1 MVSELPP
8 GPPITFQDLHNG
20 AGGRV
25 LRGRASNFR
34 KMANIERAPTKPSTA
49 DLDHHR
55 LRGPPRLPPRRLLL
69 RFNAAALERIRS
81 NLGLVEGDDG
91 DDKGDDEGDDGPGD
105 VESLVANRNP
115 YGEGD
120 ALVVHVVREG
130 SLAEIGRV
138 DGDGRAGVGGRRTR
152 RRLFLGAIGVAAM
165 IGVLI
170 ALGGGDEGARA
181 TYAAGLREEQE
192 RLLDIAE
199 RLVRACSKRRL
210 SEDKSECRG
219 LCGSDVMC
227 CFEEGQHSCRD
238 DEGKSCAAYTGYE
251 VLVASSPVAGDNA
264 TAAGPAGDDDG
275 LAAGEEGGPA
285 PPGDGN
291 GLPTSEG
298 ENAWGARRRPQ
309 PSARWRRTRRREPR

>member
-1 MVSELPP
+1 MTRRFRSSKEA
-8 GPPITFQDLHNG
+8 DRRRNG
-20 AGGRV
+20 GGTLWSTRRLAGGPA
-25 LRGRASNFR
+25 G
-34 KMANIERAPTKPSTA
+34 
-49 DLDHHR
+49 
-55 LRGPPRLPPRRLLL
+55 
-69 RFNAAALERIRS
+69 
-81 NLGLVEGDDG
+81 
-91 DDKGDDEGDDGPGD
+91 
-105 VESLVANRNP
+105 
-115 YGEGD
+115 
-120 ALVVHVVREG
+120 VVREG

-138 DGDGRAGVGGRRTR
+138 DGDGRAGVCGRRTR